1 LLSPTRNSSVNI
13 LSLKKLQPGIELKM
27 LMQAKQPKYVIRGG
41 EPVSGRIKG
50 LGAKNFATKAMVA
63 ALLAEGQTKLLNT
76 PRIGDVEITCEM
88 LAASGAKLT
97 WSGDSDITI
106 DATKLASAKVPIP
119 DSGSNRIP
127 ILLLGVLLHRLGE
140 AHVPVVSGCNIG
152 ARPVDFHLD
161 AAKMF
166 GAEITV
172 SEDGYRA
179 TRRGPL
185 KACHYKLPYPSVGA
199 TESCLFLG
207 VLAEGTSIIEN
218 VATEPE
224 IIALIT
230 MLNTMGAR
238 VQLMPNRELIITG
251 VDKLYGTTFEVLGD
265 RIEAASWA
273 ALAAATD
280 GEIIVDGIDPSTLI
294 NFFGPFNSVGG
305 GVSIEGAKSIKF
317 FRRHKLKSTVLET
330 DVFPG
335 FATDWQQ
342 PFAVMLTQATG
353 TSIIHE
359 TVYERRFDYLNALS
373 ALGAKTQIET
383 HCLGSVA
390 CRFRGHDFPHSAII
404 QGPTPLHSDG
414 LTLNVPDLRAGLAY
428 VMAAALASGE
438 TSITSINRIER
449 GYGDLI
455 ERTKGL
461 SLSLLRED

>member
-1 LLSPTRNSSVNI
+1 MS
-13 LSLKKLQPGIELKM
+13 
-27 LMQAKQPKYVIRGG
+27 KQPKYRITGG
-41 EPVSGRIKG
+41 QPVSGRIKS

-63 ALLAEGQTKLLNT
+63 ALLAEGKTTLLNT
-76 PRIGDVEITCEM
+76 PRIGDVEITCDM
-88 LAASGAKLT
+88 LTAAGASLN
-97 WSGDSDITI
+97 WRQDADLEI
-106 DATKLASAKVPIP
+106 DAAHLQSSKVPIP

-140 AHVPVVSGCNIG
+140 AHVPVVSGCEIG
-152 ARPVDFHLD
+152 ARPVDFHLT
-161 AAKMF
+161 AARMF

-172 SEDGYRA
+172 AADGYHASRHG
-179 TRRGPL
+179 RLR
-185 KACHYKLPYPSVGA
+185 ACHYTLPYPSVGA

-207 VLAEGTSIIEN
+207 VLAQGTSIIEN

-230 MLNTMGAR
+230 MLNAMGAR
-238 VQLMPNRELIITG
+238 VQLMPNRELIIVG
-251 VDKLYGTTFEVLGD
+251 VEKLYGTAFEVLGD

-280 GEIIVDGIDPSTLI
+280 GEITVEGIDPSTLI

-305 GVSIEGAKSIKF
+305 GVAIEGARSIRF
-317 FRRHKLKSTVLET
+317 FRRHALKSTVLET

-342 PFAVMLTQATG
+342 PFAVMLTQASG

-359 TVYERRFDYLNALS
+359 TVYESRFGYLAALS

-383 HCLGSVA
+383 HCLGTVA

-404 QGPTPLHSDG
+404 QGPTPLRSNG
-414 LTLNVPDLRAGLAY
+414 LTLDVPDLRAGLAY
-428 VMAAALASGE
+428 VMAAALAEGE
-438 TSITSINRIER
+438 TTIASAQRIER
-449 GYGDLI
+449 GYGDLLM
-455 ERTKGL
+455 RTRDL
-461 SLSLLRED
+461 SIAITKA

>member
-1 LLSPTRNSSVNI
+1 MS
-13 LSLKKLQPGIELKM
+13 
-27 LMQAKQPKYVIRGG
+27 MQAKQPKYVISGG
-41 EPVSGRIKG
+41 QPVSGRIKG

-88 LAASGAKLT
+88 IAASGAKLS
-97 WSGDSDITI
+97 WNDQSDITI
-106 DATKLASAKVPIP
+106 DATGLASAKVPIP

-172 SEDGYRA
+172 SDDGYRA

-238 VQLMPNRELIITG
+238 VQLMPNRELIIEG

-305 GVSIEGAKSIKF
+305 GVSIEGAKSIRF

-390 CRFRGHDFPHSAII
+390 CRFRGRDFPHSAII

-455 ERTKGL
+455 ERTRGL
-461 SLSLLRED
+461 SLTLARID